1 MYVIPTMSENTL
13 ISGIRQEGG
22 PRAMQTSLY
31 TVAIMPRRK
40 TSESALA
47 SAAET
52 PGERLAR
59 LRKERGWTQVE
70 LAERIG
76 ITQTLL
82 SDYERGKLRLNAD
95 MIVRFANALDVTTDD
110 LLQPKGARTTLRPKP
125 SLRVQR
131 RMEKI
136 EKLPP
141 HQQNYLLKTIDGF
154 LKGVAS

>member
-1 MYVIPTMSENTL
+1 VEAY
-13 ISGIRQEGG
+13 
-22 PRAMQTSLY
+22 LY
-31 TVAIMPRRK
+31 TDAIMPRKNAPK
-40 TSESALA
+40 TVPGPES
-47 SAAET
+47 ET

-70 LAERIG
+70 LAERVG

-82 SDYERGKLRLNAD
+82 SDYERGRLRLNAKL
-95 MIVRFANALDVTTDD
+95 IVQFANALETSTDE
-110 LLQPKGARTTLRPKP
+110 LLQPKGSRSPLRRKP

-131 RMEKI
+131 RVEKI

-154 LKGVAS
+154 LKGVSR

>member
-1 MYVIPTMSENTL
+1 MGTC
-13 ISGIRQEGG
+13 
-22 PRAMQTSLY
+22 LY
-31 TVAIMPRRK
+31 TAAIMPRKNVPK
-40 TSESALA
+40 TASGPES
-47 SAAET
+47 ET

-70 LAERIG
+70 LAERVG

-82 SDYERGKLRLNAD
+82 SDYERGRLRLNAKL
-95 MIVRFANALDVTTDD
+95 IVQFANALETTTDD
-110 LLQPKGARTTLRPKP
+110 LLQPKGTRSPLRRKP

-131 RMEKI
+131 RVEKI

-154 LKGVAS
+154 LKGVTR

>member
-1 MYVIPTMSENTL
+1 METC
-13 ISGIRQEGG
+13 
-22 PRAMQTSLY
+22 LY
-31 TVAIMPRRK
+31 TEAVMPRK
-40 TSESALA
+40 THPVPE
-47 SAAET
+47 ET

-70 LAERIG
+70 LAERVA

-95 MIVRFANALDVTTDD
+95 MIVRLANALETTTDS
-110 LLQPKGARTTLRPKP
+110 LLRPAAAQPPLRHKP

-154 LKGVAS
+154 LKGVGG

>member
-1 MYVIPTMSENTL
+1 MEAY
-13 ISGIRQEGG
+13 
-22 PRAMQTSLY
+22 LY
-31 TVAIMPRRK
+31 TVAVMPRK
-40 TSESALA
+40 STPKPLHTPES
-47 SAAET
+47 ET

-70 LAERIG
+70 LAERLG
-76 ITQTLL
+76 TTQTLL

-95 MIVRFANALDVTTDD
+95 MIVRLANALETTTDE
-110 LLQPKGARTTLRPKP
+110 LLQPKGSRSPLRRKP

-131 RMEKI
+131 RVEKI

-154 LKGVAS
+154 LKGVSR

>member
-1 MYVIPTMSENTL
+1 ME
-13 ISGIRQEGG
+13 
-22 PRAMQTSLY
+22 ACLY
-31 TVAIMPRRK
+31 TDAVMPRK
-40 TSESALA
+40 STPKPSQASES
-47 SAAET
+47 ET

-70 LAERIG
+70 LAERLG

-95 MIVRFANALDVTTDD
+95 MIVRLANALETTTDE
-110 LLQPKGARTTLRPKP
+110 LLQPKGSRPPLRRKP

-131 RMEKI
+131 RLEKI

>member
-1 MYVIPTMSENTL
+1 MQTIHLHFRYHASKEHTGFDSRTGDRDPTGRAPGPSAEGTRLNSGRAGRTYGHYPDSASLTMSAG
-13 ISGIRQEGG
+13 S
-22 PRAMQTSLY
+22 Y
-31 TVAIMPRRK
+31 
-40 TSESALA
+40 A
-47 SAAET
+47 ST
-52 PGERLAR
+52 P
-59 LRKERGWTQVE
+59 
-70 LAERIG
+70 
-76 ITQTLL
+76 
-82 SDYERGKLRLNAD
+82 Y

-110 LLQPKGARTTLRPKP
+110 LLQPKGTRTTAAAPSR

>member
-1 MYVIPTMSENTL
+1 METC
-13 ISGIRQEGG
+13 
-22 PRAMQTSLY
+22 LY
-31 TVAIMPRRK
+31 TVAIMPRKK
-40 TSESALA
+40 TSESAHA

-95 MIVRFANALDVTTDD
+95 MIVRFANVLDITTDD
-110 LLQPKGARTTLRPKP
+110 LLQPKGAQTKLRPKP

>member
-1 MYVIPTMSENTL
+1 MGTC
-13 ISGIRQEGG
+13 
-22 PRAMQTSLY
+22 LY
-31 TVAIMPRRK
+31 TAAIMPRKNAPK
-40 TSESALA
+40 TVSGPES
-47 SAAET
+47 ET

-70 LAERIG
+70 LAERVG

-82 SDYERGKLRLNAD
+82 SDYERGRLRLNAKL
-95 MIVRFANALDVTTDD
+95 IVQFANALETTTDE
-110 LLQPKGARTTLRPKP
+110 LLQPKGSRSPLRRKP

-131 RMEKI
+131 RVEKI

-154 LKGVAS
+154 LKGVTR